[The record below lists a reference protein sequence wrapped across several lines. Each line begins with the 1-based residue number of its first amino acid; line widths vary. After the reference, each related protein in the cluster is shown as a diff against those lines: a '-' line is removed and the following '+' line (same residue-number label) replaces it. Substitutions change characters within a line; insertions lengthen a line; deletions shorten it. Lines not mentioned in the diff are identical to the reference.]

1 MSFEDRVAAVG
12 IATEFQ
18 EHSNA
23 VFKMVEEDME
33 NAKTQIILAREYLK
47 DVSIGKEQLKYLVLE
62 AIRGGCQGHRAELY
76 AARVAKCLAALEGRE
91 KVTVDDLKKAV
102 ELVIL
107 PRSIINE
114 NPPEQQNQQ
123 PPPPPPPPQN
133 EDSGEE
139 QNEEEE
145 QNDEEDEEDEN
156 DEENEQ
162 QQEQVPEEFIFDAE
176 GGLVDE
182 KLLFFAQQAQR
193 RRGKAGRAK
202 NVIFSEDRGR
212 YIKPMLP
219 KGPVKRLAVDATL
232 RAAAPYQKLR
242 REKDIQKSRKVYV
255 EKSDM
260 RAKRM
265 ARKAGALVIF
275 VVDASGSMALNRM
288 QNAKGAAL
296 KLLAESYTSRDQ
308 VSIIPFRGDSAEVL
322 LPPSRSIAMA
332 RKRLER
338 LPCGGGSPLAHGLT
352 TAVRVGLNA
361 EKSGDVGRV
370 MIVAI
375 TDGRANISL
384 KRSTDPEVASSDA
397 PRPSSQELKD
407 EILEVAGK
415 IYKAGMSLLVI
426 DTENKF
432 VSTGFAKE
440 IARVAQGKYY
450 YLPNASDAVISAA
463 TKDALSVL
471 KSS

>member
-1 MSFEDRVAAVG
+1 
-12 IATEFQ
+12 
-18 EHSNA
+18 
-23 VFKMVEEDME
+23 
-33 NAKTQIILAREYLK
+33 
-47 DVSIGKEQLKYLVLE
+47 
-62 AIRGGCQGHRAELY
+62 
-76 AARVAKCLAALEGRE
+76 
-91 KVTVDDLKKAV
+91 
-102 ELVIL
+102 
-107 PRSIINE
+107 
-114 NPPEQQNQQ
+114 
-123 PPPPPPPPQN
+123 
-133 EDSGEE
+133 
-139 QNEEEE
+139 
-145 QNDEEDEEDEN
+145 
-156 DEENEQ
+156 
-162 QQEQVPEEFIFDAE
+162 
-176 GGLVDE
+176 
-182 KLLFFAQQAQR
+182 
-193 RRGKAGRAK
+193 
-202 NVIFSEDRGR
+202 
-212 YIKPMLP
+212 MLP

-242 REKDIQKSRKVYV
+242 REKDTQKIRKVFV
-255 EKSDM
+255 EKTDM

-361 EKSGDVGRV
+361 EKSGDVGRI

-384 KRSTDPEVASSDA
+384 KRSTDPEAATSDA
-397 PRPSSQELKD
+397 PRPSTQELKD

-463 TKDALSVL
+463 TKDALSAL
-471 KSS
+471 KNS